1 MSKARDSV
9 VFLNSPDDREVWRAN
24 RAIIGY
30 DDDTDVTNNTSS
42 LTNNSL
48 LIRYATDYTNTETKN
63 SILAQR
69 YIMADTGGQGSTFK
83 GYTILGATPAT
94 LATPVN
100 GTYQSEW
107 CVNVEL
113 DNYSDYTGG
122 EVSVGVSS
130 TVRRYGAQGLMAIH
144 CNAMDMR
151 CPDTATDADMGGVTG
166 MEAHSDGVGP
176 DHRISGGSGYGYRQ
190 TIRCTA
196 RTKGTEPTW
205 TKRGTAPMNNGA
217 TVAIDDICLPKD
229 ASLATLPYLGTYF
242 VCTVGGALGG
252 TDTVLDAAT
261 TPGATVTDGAVTW
274 ECRVGAEVGVALKI
288 LNGDSTDTPST
299 AGYYRYGII
308 IDNNSASSNLNQIAH
323 AIYVSNSGQTN
334 FESYGDPTWHALM
347 TGVAA
352 TGNLGL
358 GSELT
363 TGTTAKI
370 SLFGDNASGARTTY
384 STITSV
390 ILDDTSNAEDG
401 RLILA
406 ATTAGVGETHVYL
419 EGLNTIIGEKAILD
433 TTATAGFLHI
443 GRCAG
448 PPTGVPDLYTG
459 KCPIVVDS
467 TNGRLY
473 VYHTGAWHYAALT

>member
-1 MSKARDSV
+1 MSKARESV

-24 RAIIGY
+24 RAIIGF
-30 DDDTDVTNNTSS
+30 DDDADITNNTST
-42 LTNNSL
+42 LENNSL
-48 LIRYATDYTNTETKN
+48 LVRYSTDYAVTTTKN
-63 SILAQR
+63 AIQAQR

-83 GYTILGATPAT
+83 CYTILGATPAT

-151 CPDTATDADMGGVTG
+151 CPDTATDSDMGGITG
-166 MEAHSDGVGP
+166 MEAHSDAVGP
-176 DHRISGGSGYGYRQ
+176 DHRTSGGTGYGYRQ

-196 RTKGTEPTW
+196 RTKSTTPTW

-217 TVAIDDICLPKD
+217 AVLRDDICFPKD
-229 ASLATLPYLGTYF
+229 AVVAENYVGTYF
-242 VCTVGGALGG
+242 VCTTAGTLGG

-261 TPGATVTDGAVTW
+261 VPGTEVTDGTAVW
-274 ECRVGAEVGVALKI
+274 ECRIGAEIGVALKI
-288 LNGDSTDTPST
+288 LNGDFVDDGGGPG
-299 AGYYRYGII
+299 GYYRYGII
-308 IDNNSASSNLNQIAH
+308 ISNNDERTNPNQIAN
-323 AIYVSNSGQTN
+323 AIYVKNSGFSN
-334 FESYGDPTWHALM
+334 FESYGDPDWHALM
-347 TGVAA
+347 SGIAA

-363 TGTTAKI
+363 TGNTAKI
-370 SLFGDNASGARTTY
+370 SLFGDNASGARTVY
-384 STITSV
+384 STITST
-390 ILDDTSNAEDG
+390 ILDDTAGAEDG
-401 RLILA
+401 RLVLS

-419 EGLNTIIGEKAILD
+419 EGMNTIIGEKSILA
-433 TTATAGFLHI
+433 TNATAGFLHI
-443 GRCAG
+443 GRCDGA
-448 PPTGVPDLYTG
+448 PTGVPDLYTG
-459 KCPIVVDS
+459 KCPMVVDS

-473 VYHTGAWHYAALT
+473 VYYTGAWHYAALT

>member
-196 RTKGTEPTW
+196 RTKGTEPT
-205 TKRGTAPMNNGA
+205 
-217 TVAIDDICLPKD
+217 
-229 ASLATLPYLGTYF
+229 
-242 VCTVGGALGG
+242 
-252 TDTVLDAAT
+252 
-261 TPGATVTDGAVTW
+261 
-274 ECRVGAEVGVALKI
+274 
-288 LNGDSTDTPST
+288 
-299 AGYYRYGII
+299 
-308 IDNNSASSNLNQIAH
+308 
-323 AIYVSNSGQTN
+323 
-334 FESYGDPTWHALM
+334 
-347 TGVAA
+347 
-352 TGNLGL
+352 
-358 GSELT
+358 
-363 TGTTAKI
+363 
-370 SLFGDNASGARTTY
+370 
-384 STITSV
+384 
-390 ILDDTSNAEDG
+390 
-401 RLILA
+401 
-406 ATTAGVGETHVYL
+406 
-419 EGLNTIIGEKAILD
+419 
-433 TTATAGFLHI
+433 
-443 GRCAG
+443 
-448 PPTGVPDLYTG
+448 
-459 KCPIVVDS
+459 
-467 TNGRLY
+467 
-473 VYHTGAWHYAALT
+473 

>member
-24 RAIIGY
+24 RAIIGF
-30 DDDTDVTNNTSS
+30 DDDADITNNTSALEGNS
-42 LTNNSL
+42 MLVRYSTAYAVTTTNNA
-48 LIRYATDYTNTETKN
+48 IQ
-63 SILAQR
+63 AQR
-69 YIMADTGGQGSTFK
+69 FIGADTGERGSTFK
-83 GYTILGATPAT
+83 AVTTLGTDASGGTPAEG
-94 LATPVN
+94 V
-100 GTYQSEW
+100 YQPEW
-107 CVNVEL
+107 AVNVEL
-113 DNYSDYTGG
+113 DNYSTLDT
-122 EVSVGVSS
+122 EGVSCGLSS
-130 TVRRYGAQGLMAIH
+130 TIRRYSDQGIIGLH

-151 CPDTATDADMGGVTG
+151 CPDTASDADMGGITG
-166 MEAHSDGVGP
+166 IECHSDGIGP
-176 DHRISGGSGYGYRQ
+176 DHRTSGGTGYGYRQ

-196 RTKGTEPTW
+196 RTQSTTPTW
-205 TKRGTAPMNNGA
+205 TKRGTAPFNNGA
-217 TVAIDDICLPKD
+217 SVALDDICFPKD
-229 ASLATLPYLGTYF
+229 AVVAASYTGPYF
-242 VCTVGGALGG
+242 VCTTAGVLSG
-252 TDTVLDAAT
+252 TDTVLDAET
-261 TPGATVTDGAVTW
+261 TPLATVTDGTAVW
-274 ECRVGAEVGVALKI
+274 ECRRGTEVGSALRI
-288 LNGDSTDTPST
+288 LNGSDTGGDEQP
-299 AGYYRYGII
+299 GYYRYGILI
-308 IDNNSASSNLNQIAH
+308 SNNAEQSNLNEIAH

-352 TGNLGL
+352 AGQLGL

-363 TGTTAKI
+363 TGNTAKI
-370 SLFGDNASGARTTY
+370 SLFGDNADGARTTY
-384 STITSV
+384 GSITSV
-390 ILDDTSNAEDG
+390 ILDDTSSAEDG

-419 EGLNTIIGEKAILD
+419 EGLNTIIGEKSILD